1 MNFESIKVSE
11 IMQTP
16 KHKCMISLLLST
28 MKMEIHRNKRTEII
42 RVLEEE
48 GSGLLDKSFCL
59 ELKKF
64 WKLTMIMV
72 AQHQYYNIHNAIE
85 LYTLNG

>member
-1 MNFESIKVSE
+1 
-11 IMQTP
+11 
-16 KHKCMISLLLST
+16 
-28 MKMEIHRNKRTEII
+28 MEIHRNKRTEII

-72 AQHQYYNIHNAIE
+72 AQHQYYNIRNAIE